1 MRSFIPP
8 VLGIVI
14 WTTFIVMSTFLIA
27 TTRAVTIMKSA
38 LVLVAMLLAPCAS
51 AQLTPEQFKAM
62 WKHDH
67 LPAPAI
73 AFEELIGVH
82 EADVPQRI
90 GIPTPTVKMRLE
102 CSGNSC
108 RLTLGDTIER
118 YPTPGAVHMGLF
130 ERTQRSVAQRF
141 AGAQLRGCLNLAGD
155 DMPDGPFACKVDGMP
170 DSQQLVLL
178 VPPGPP
184 GGETLLYR
192 RNR

>member
-1 MRSFIPP
+1 
-8 VLGIVI
+8 
-14 WTTFIVMSTFLIA
+14 MSTLLPA
-27 TTRAVTIMKSA
+27 ATRAASIIKSA
-38 LVLVAMLLAPCAS
+38 FVLVAMLVAPFAS

-62 WKHDH
+62 WKHDR

-73 AFEELIGVH
+73 TFEELIGVH

-118 YPTPGAVHMGLF
+118 YPTQGAVHLGLF

-155 DMPDGPFACKVDGMP
+155 DMPDGPFACKVDDMP
-170 DSQQLVLL
+170 DSKRMVLF

-184 GGETLLYR
+184 GNEIPLYR
-192 RNR
+192 QNR